1 MLIIITEKRNIFI
14 LLIFNDA
21 RGACGIGFEQRMKEI
36 NKSKKERVHQEL
48 VSLIQMN

>member
-1 MLIIITEKRNIFI
+1 MNVTIHVLHFYG
-14 LLIFNDA
+14 LLYSETDA
-21 RGACGIGFEQRMKEI
+21 HGACGIGFEQRMKEI